1 MNEIHSDIFH
11 LCKTN
16 TDIIELEIFK
26 FIKVALIIYFFTHL
40 FRFKRI
46 LHKPIKNDLIPD
58 IEESIYYTLN
68 SQKFYLQIGF
78 PENSP
83 LYGNV
88 IIYQLHLRLENN
100 EIWISNLG
108 AQTQQPE
115 QELTQLIILAPTYI
129 QLPPHGPG
137 SGA

>member
-1 MNEIHSDIFH
+1 M
-11 LCKTN
+11 
-16 TDIIELEIFK
+16 
-26 FIKVALIIYFFTHL
+26 
-40 FRFKRI
+40 FRFYRI
-46 LHKPIKNDLIPD
+46 LHKPIKIDPISD
-58 IEESIYYTLN
+58 IEESIYYTLHA
-68 SQKFYLQIGF
+68 QKFYPQIGF

-115 QELTQLIILAPTYI
+115 QELTPLIILAATYI
-129 QLPPHGPG
+129 QLSPHGHG